1 MSERKLIPLRTARE
15 ARAAPVIRT
24 CCLSVHYAGKTA
36 LRDVELEIA
45 EGAVTAVIG
54 PSGCGKSSFLASLNR
69 LTDLVPGCTV
79 TGAVRFD
86 GQDVTESSCDVV
98 ALRRR
103 VGMIFQKPN
112 PFALSIRRNL
122 EMPLREI
129 GVRSRS
135 ERRVLAEQ
143 ALHDVGLWNEVK
155 DRLDHPALELSGG
168 QQQRLCIARALALG
182 PKVLLLDEPCSALDP
197 IASGVVE
204 DLIASL
210 RGRVTLV
217 VVTHNLAQARRI
229 ADDTA
234 VFWVRD
240 GAGGDDRGR
249 PDRAGVRTAPGARDP
264 GLRGGCPRLGL
275 FSSSALRDREAG
287 VRIRSRRGAATVS
300 ACGSRGE
307 AMGEDKGLDRR
318 AFLRGSAAAG
328 VSVSL
333 LPLAAR
339 AKPDPPRVR
348 RRVTLGRTGIEM
360 PDIGFGASRLSG
372 DEALV
377 HHALDR
383 GIDYFDTADRY
394 TMGSSEE
401 TLGRALAGKRDAV
414 TIASKTKCGA
424 RDGVQDLFEAL
435 EASLR
440 RLRTDRIDIYFNHAV
455 NDVDRLR
462 NDAWGEF
469 VEKAKGQGKIRY
481 TGISGHGGRLAECL
495 DYALDHELVD
505 VFLVGHNFGQD
516 PAFYERLTASMD
528 FVAIQPE
535 LPRLMAKAKQK
546 GVGVIAM
553 KTLRGARLNDL
564 TAYEREGGTFA
575 QAAFRWVLTGSNVD
589 ALVVT
594 MKSPAMI
601 DEYLGA
607 SGATGVSAHD
617 LQLLARYE
625 GLHGDSQCRYGC
637 GACLS
642 SCPENVAIDEVLR
655 SRMYAADYGD
665 LTLGREDYAGLGRG
679 ASSCLGCAHTAC
691 AGACP
696 HGLDIPA
703 LTRDAHRRL
712 A

>member
-1 MSERKLIPLRTARE
+1 
-15 ARAAPVIRT
+15 
-24 CCLSVHYAGKTA
+24 
-36 LRDVELEIA
+36 
-45 EGAVTAVIG
+45 
-54 PSGCGKSSFLASLNR
+54 
-69 LTDLVPGCTV
+69 
-79 TGAVRFD
+79 
-86 GQDVTESSCDVV
+86 
-98 ALRRR
+98 
-103 VGMIFQKPN
+103 
-112 PFALSIRRNL
+112 
-122 EMPLREI
+122 
-129 GVRSRS
+129 
-135 ERRVLAEQ
+135 
-143 ALHDVGLWNEVK
+143 
-155 DRLDHPALELSGG
+155 
-168 QQQRLCIARALALG
+168 
-182 PKVLLLDEPCSALDP
+182 
-197 IASGVVE
+197 
-204 DLIASL
+204 
-210 RGRVTLV
+210 
-217 VVTHNLAQARRI
+217 
-229 ADDTA
+229 
-234 VFWVRD
+234 
-240 GAGGDDRGR
+240 
-249 PDRAGVRTAPGARDP
+249 
-264 GLRGGCPRLGL
+264 
-275 FSSSALRDREAG
+275 
-287 VRIRSRRGAATVS
+287 
-300 ACGSRGE
+300 
-307 AMGEDKGLDRR
+307 MGEDKGLDRR